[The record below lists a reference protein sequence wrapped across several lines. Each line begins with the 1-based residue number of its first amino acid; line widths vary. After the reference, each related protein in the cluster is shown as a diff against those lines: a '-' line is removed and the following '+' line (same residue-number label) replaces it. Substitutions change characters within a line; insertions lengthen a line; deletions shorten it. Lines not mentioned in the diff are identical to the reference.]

1 MDVSLSEVFV
11 LNQPQ
16 SEAQGAEESAPS
28 RLYVFMDPASRLIV
42 GAVWS
47 TNLPDEQT
55 IAALL
60 PDRSD
65 SLLES
70 EDVQMRGLLPGL
82 RDG

>member
-11 LNQPQ
+11 LNQRQ
-16 SEAQGAEESAPS
+16 AEVQGAEETASS

-47 TNLPDEQT
+47 TSLPDEQT
-55 IAALL
+55 LARLL

-65 SLLES
+65 LLLGS
-70 EDVQMRGLLPGL
+70 EDAQRKQ
-82 RDG
+82 